1 MNALEKR
8 KKVIL
13 NKSEYEN
20 KNGETVF
27 VYNVIKDKWKDK
39 KKVGC
44 EIIDVRSKEEYDLLD
59 EIYIVWQ
66 RTETGGFYRTLTNEE
81 IEKEL
86 ESEDLPFSVELQDE

>member
-27 VYNVIKDKWKDK
+27 VYNVIKDKWKD
-39 KKVGC
+39 
-44 EIIDVRSKEEYDLLD
+44 
-59 EIYIVWQ
+59 
-66 RTETGGFYRTLTNEE
+66 NN
-81 IEKEL
+81 
-86 ESEDLPFSVELQDE
+86 